1 MIEGNAEV
9 LPFEKL
15 LQRFRAHKLLRER
28 GKQRTDSTH
37 VLAAVHALNRL
48 SCAGQTF
55 RHALNVLA
63 TVAPDWFLEH
73 SQPEWVERY
82 AKSFEVDHTIKP
94 SQQAAR
100 EALEREVAADGLFL
114 LNAVFADDAPA
125 WLSEVPVIQLLW
137 RVWIQNFTWAED
149 AALRFRSDTE
159 VPLAR
164 AFINSPFDLDARLS
178 RKRATYWVGYK
189 SHLTETCDEDLP
201 MLITNVETTPAT
213 TQDFDVV
220 TSVHSKLKSRALRPN
235 QHLADMGYISATT
248 LVEAKRDHEIDLVG
262 PARRDQQRQAR
273 EGKGFAVEHF

>member
-1 MIEGNAEV
+1 M

-15 LQRFRAHKLLRER
+15 LERFRAHKLLRER

-94 SQQAAR
+94 SKQTAR

-114 LNAVFADDAPA
+114 LNAVFADDTPA

-137 RVWIQNFTWAED
+137 RPRAVRRHGASGFRISPGLRRQHCASVAIRKSGWPVLLSIHRSILMRVWVESVQPTG
-149 AALRFRSDTE
+149 
-159 VPLAR
+159 
-164 AFINSPFDLDARLS
+164 
-178 RKRATYWVGYK
+178 WV
-189 SHLTETCDEDLP
+189 
-201 MLITNVETTPAT
+201 I
-213 TQDFDVV
+213 
-220 TSVHSKLKSRALRPN
+220 
-235 QHLADMGYISATT
+235 
-248 LVEAKRDHEIDLVG
+248 
-262 PARRDQQRQAR
+262 RRI
-273 EGKGFAVEHF
+273 

>member
-1 MIEGNAEV
+1 M

-94 SQQAAR
+94 S
-100 EALEREVAADGLFL
+100 
-114 LNAVFADDAPA
+114 
-125 WLSEVPVIQLLW
+125 
-137 RVWIQNFTWAED
+137 
-149 AALRFRSDTE
+149 
-159 VPLAR
+159 
-164 AFINSPFDLDARLS
+164 
-178 RKRATYWVGYK
+178 KR
-189 SHLTETCDEDLP
+189 H
-201 MLITNVETTPAT
+201 
-213 TQDFDVV
+213 
-220 TSVHSKLKSRALRPN
+220 
-235 QHLADMGYISATT
+235 
-248 LVEAKRDHEIDLVG
+248 AKRSSVKSLRMACFCSTPCLPTMLQLG
-262 PARRDQQRQAR
+262 LAKYP
-273 EGKGFAVEHF
+273 